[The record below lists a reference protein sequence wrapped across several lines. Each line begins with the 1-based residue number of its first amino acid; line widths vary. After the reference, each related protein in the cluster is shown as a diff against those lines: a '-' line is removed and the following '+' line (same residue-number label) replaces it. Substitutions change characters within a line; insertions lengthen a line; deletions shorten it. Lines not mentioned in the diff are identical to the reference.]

1 MSQHKRTNRS
11 NAEWAALLAEHQ
23 DSGLSQAAFCKQ
35 RGISVYSFRRRYQHR
50 NRWIDTSR
58 STTSAFTELVPARS
72 AAGLVVCLGET
83 VRIECPSGMAVEAVV
98 QLVRGLIDAA

>member
-1 MSQHKRTNRS
+1 MRQHKRTNRS

-23 DSGLSQAAFCKQ
+23 DSGLSQVTFCTQ

-58 STTSAFTELVPARS
+58 STAPAFTELLPARS
-72 AAGLVVCLGET
+72 AAAAGLVVCLGET
-83 VRIECPSGMAVEAVV
+83 VRIKCPSGMAVEAVV
-98 QLVRGLIDAA
+98 Q